1 MMKAHRI
8 VGGSHRPPPDQ
19 GHRPGSNSA
28 VPPDRAEPPNP
39 LRRELRLRP
48 RFRAREPPGPAT
60 ARAASQAQV
69 HRKTGEAQPGPSLG
83 VAAPERARPEE
94 HTSELQSLMRTSYA
108 VICFKH

>member
-69 HRKTGEAQPGPSLG
+69 HRKTGEAQRS
-83 VAAPERARPEE
+83 EE
-94 HTSELQSLMRTSYA
+94 HTSELQSLMRISYD
-108 VICFKH
+108 VFCLKKQTHLLTQLQEKQ

>member
-60 ARAASQAQV
+60 ARAASTAIGRASCSARVCQYVEISVVAV
-69 HRKTGEAQPGPSLG
+69 LLKT
-83 VAAPERARPEE
+83 
-94 HTSELQSLMRTSYA
+94 
-108 VICFKH
+108 KHSNTEQII

>member
-60 ARAASQAQV
+60 ARAARQAQV
-69 HRKTGEAQPGPSLG
+69 HRKTGEAQPGDRKSKRLN
-83 VAAPERARPEE
+83 
-94 HTSELQSLMRTSYA
+94 SQSLMRIQYA
-108 VICFKH
+108 GVFLKTKN